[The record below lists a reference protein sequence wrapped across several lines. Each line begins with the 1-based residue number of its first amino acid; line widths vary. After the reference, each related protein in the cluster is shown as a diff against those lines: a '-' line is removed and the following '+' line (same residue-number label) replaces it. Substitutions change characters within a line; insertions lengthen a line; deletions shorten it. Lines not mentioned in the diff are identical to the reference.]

1 MSKLNHLNVNNSK
14 QKNKPEIMRKIVLTV
29 LFTIIFLSCNTK
41 QYEIETELKKQLN
54 IIIDEVGIPGIN
66 LSVLM
71 PDNNI
76 IAVSAGYSDKE
87 KQILMKPEDK
97 MFSGST
103 GKTFCAA
110 IILQLIDEGKLD
122 VDDSIFKHFGEE
134 EWFNKLPNAN
144 DVTIRMLLNHTHC

>member
-1 MSKLNHLNVNNSK
+1 MLKLNHLNVNNYK

-29 LFTIIFLSCNTK
+29 LFATIILSCNTK
-41 QYEIETELKKQLN
+41 QSKVETELKKQLD

-66 LSVLM
+66 LAILM
-71 PDNNI
+71 TNDEI

-122 VDDSIFKHFGEE
+122 D
-134 EWFNKLPNAN
+134 
-144 DVTIRMLLNHTHC
+144 